1 MLSLGV
7 NGDAVTKSVT
17 VRRIAEKLALLLFGF
32 QLPGDLLL
40 RAQKHTFRRSLRF
53 SASKDRRTGHLVRCI
68 SVRLEDS
75 AAQNLGCII
84 NDYVTTS
91 VPKVGPQMLVR
102 TPLDHLAQK

>member
-1 MLSLGV
+1 MLQSGV
-7 NGDAVTKSVT
+7 NGDAATKSVK
-17 VRRIAEKLALLLFGF
+17 VRRTAEKLALFLFGF

-53 SASKDRRTGHLVRCI
+53 SASKDRRTGRSVRCI

-75 AAQNLGCII
+75 AALNLGCVI

-91 VPKVGPQMLVR
+91 VPKVGP
-102 TPLDHLAQK
+102 

>member
-1 MLSLGV
+1 MH
-7 NGDAVTKSVT
+7 KSIRLD
-17 VRRIAEKLALLLFGF
+17 VRFVF

-53 SASKDRRTGHLVRCI
+53 SASKDRRTGRSVRCI

-75 AAQNLGCII
+75 AALNLGCVI

-91 VPKVGPQMLVR
+91 VPKVGP
-102 TPLDHLAQK
+102 